1 MKARK
6 YMNNIDLMNYWIKSS
21 DKDYDVMLDL
31 KEKNR
36 NTYCLFFGQLLIE
49 KLLKAYYAKINK
61 NAPYAPK
68 THELAY
74 LVNKMNLEITEKQ
87 EDLLETISDFNMEA
101 RYGDYKYTFEL
112 KCTDE
117 YTDLW
122 IENIK
127 ELRELLKEL
136 LIEK

>member
-1 MKARK
+1 
-6 YMNNIDLMNYWIKSS
+6 MNNIDLMNYWIKSS
-21 DKDYDVMLDL
+21 DNDYDVMLDL
-31 KEKNR
+31 KEKKR

-61 NAPYAPK
+61 SAPYAPK

-74 LVNKMNLEITEKQ
+74 LANKMNMKLTEKQ
-87 EDLLETISDFNMEA
+87 IDMFETISDFNMEA
-101 RYGDYKYTFEL
+101 RYGDYKYTFES

-117 YTDLW
+117 YTNTW
-122 IENIK
+122 VENIK
-127 ELRELLKEL
+127 ELRKWLKEL

>member
-1 MKARK
+1 
-6 YMNNIDLMNYWIKSS
+6 MNNIDLVNYWIKSS
-21 DKDYDVMLDL
+21 DNDYDVMLDL
-31 KEKNR
+31 KEKKR

-61 NAPYAPK
+61 SAPYAPR

-74 LVNKMNLEITEKQ
+74 LANKMHIELTEEQ
-87 EDLLETISDFNMEA
+87 VDMLETISDFNMEA

-117 YTDLW
+117 YTSTW

-127 ELRELLKEL
+127 ELRKWLKEL

>member
-1 MKARK
+1 
-6 YMNNIDLMNYWIKSS
+6 MNNIDLMNYWIKSS
-21 DKDYDVMLDL
+21 DNDYEVMLDL

-49 KLLKAYYAKINK
+49 KLIKAYYAKINK
-61 NAPYAPK
+61 NAPYAPRA
-68 THELAY
+68 HELAY
-74 LVNKMNLEITEKQ
+74 LANKMNLKLTEEQ
-87 EDLLETISDFNMEA
+87 EDMLETISDFNMEA

-112 KCTDE
+112 KCTNE
-117 YTDLW
+117 YTNTW

-127 ELRELLKEL
+127 ELRKWLKEL

>member
-1 MKARK
+1 
-6 YMNNIDLMNYWIKSS
+6 MNNIDLVNYWIKSS
-21 DKDYDVMLDL
+21 DNDYDVMLDL
-31 KEKNR
+31 KEKKR

-61 NAPYAPK
+61 SAPYAPR

-74 LVNKMNLEITEKQ
+74 LANKMHMELTEEQ
-87 EDLLETISDFNMEA
+87 VDMLETISDFNMEA

-117 YTDLW
+117 YTSTW

-127 ELRELLKEL
+127 ELRKWLKEL

>member
-1 MKARK
+1 MD
-6 YMNNIDLMNYWIKSS
+6 NIDLVDYWVKSS
-21 DKDYDVMLDL
+21 DNDYDVMLDL
-31 KEKNR
+31 KEKKR

-74 LVNKMNLEITEKQ
+74 LANKMNMKLTEKQ
-87 EDLLETISDFNMEA
+87 EDMLETISDFNMEA

-117 YTDLW
+117 YTNTW

-127 ELRELLKEL
+127 ELREWLKEL

>member
-1 MKARK
+1 
-6 YMNNIDLMNYWIKSS
+6 MNNIDLMNYWIKSS

-61 NAPYAPK
+61 NVPYAPK

-127 ELRELLKEL
+127 ELREWLKEL

>member
-1 MKARK
+1 
-6 YMNNIDLMNYWIKSS
+6 MNNIDLMNYWIKSS

-68 THELAY
+68 THELSY
-74 LVNKMNLEITEKQ
+74 LANKMNMELTERQ

-101 RYGDYKYTFEL
+101 RYGNYKYTFE
-112 KCTDE
+112 
-117 YTDLW
+117 
-122 IENIK
+122 
-127 ELRELLKEL
+127 
-136 LIEK
+136 

>member
-1 MKARK
+1 
-6 YMNNIDLMNYWIKSS
+6 MNNIDLMNYWIKSS
-21 DKDYDVMLDL
+21 VNDYDVMLDL
-31 KEKNR
+31 KEKKR

-61 NAPYAPK
+61 SAPYAPR

-74 LVNKMNLEITEKQ
+74 LANKMNMELTERQ

-117 YTDLW
+117 YTNLW

-127 ELRELLKEL
+127 ELREWLKEL

>member
-1 MKARK
+1 
-6 YMNNIDLMNYWIKSS
+6 MNNIDLVNYWIKSS
-21 DKDYDVMLDL
+21 DNDYDVMLDL
-31 KEKNR
+31 KEKKR

-61 NAPYAPK
+61 SAPYAPR

-74 LVNKMNLEITEKQ
+74 LANKMNMKLTEKQ
-87 EDLLETISDFNMEA
+87 EDMFETISDFNMEA

-117 YTDLW
+117 YTNTW
-122 IENIK
+122 IKNIK
-127 ELRELLKEL
+127 ELRKWLKEL

>member
-1 MKARK
+1 
-6 YMNNIDLMNYWIKSS
+6 MNNIDLMNYWIESA
-21 DKDYDVMLDL
+21 DEDFNVMLDL

-127 ELRELLKEL
+127 ELREWLKEL

>member
-1 MKARK
+1 
-6 YMNNIDLMNYWIKSS
+6 MNNIDLMNYWIKSS
-21 DKDYDVMLDL
+21 DNDYDVMLDL
-31 KEKNR
+31 KEKKR

-49 KLLKAYYAKINK
+49 KLLKAYYAKMHK
-61 NAPYAPK
+61 NAPYAPR

-74 LVNKMNLEITEKQ
+74 LANKMNMKLTEKQ
-87 EDLLETISDFNMEA
+87 EDMLETISDFNMEA

-117 YTDLW
+117 YTNTW

-127 ELRELLKEL
+127 ELRKWLKEL

>member
-1 MKARK
+1 
-6 YMNNIDLMNYWIKSS
+6 MNNVDLMNYWIKSA
-21 DKDYDVMLDL
+21 DNDYNVMLDL
-31 KEKNR
+31 KEKKR

-68 THELAY
+68 THELSY
-74 LVNKMNLEITEKQ
+74 LANKMNMQLTEEQ

-101 RYGDYKYTFEL
+101 RYGDYKYTFDL

-117 YTDLW
+117 YTDIW
-122 IENIK
+122 IKNIE
-127 ELRELLKEL
+127 ELRKWLKEL

>member
-1 MKARK
+1 
-6 YMNNIDLMNYWIKSS
+6 MNNIDLMNYWIKSS

-31 KEKNR
+31 REKNR

-49 KLLKAYYAKINK
+49 KLLKAYYAKMNK
-61 NAPYAPK
+61 NTPYPPR

-74 LVNKMNLEITEKQ
+74 LANKMNMELNERQ
-87 EDLLETISDFNMEA
+87 EDMLETISDFNMEA

-117 YTDLW
+117 YTDIW

-127 ELRELLKEL
+127 ELRKWLKEL

>member
-1 MKARK
+1 
-6 YMNNIDLMNYWIKSS
+6 MNNIELMNYWIKSS
-21 DKDYDVMLDL
+21 DNDYEVMIDL
-31 KEKNR
+31 KEKKR
-36 NTYCLFFGQLLIE
+36 NTYCLFFGQMVIE
-49 KLLKAYYAKINK
+49 KLLKAYYAKKNK

-74 LVNKMNLEITEKQ
+74 LANKMNMKLTEKQ
-87 EDLLETISDFNMEA
+87 EDILETISDFNMEA

-117 YTDLW
+117 YTNTW
-122 IENIK
+122 IKNIK
-127 ELRELLKEL
+127 ELRKWLKEL

>member
-1 MKARK
+1 
-6 YMNNIDLMNYWIKSS
+6 MNNIDLMNYWIKSS

-31 KEKNR
+31 EEKNR
-36 NTYCLFFGQLLIE
+36 NTYALFFGQLLIE

-61 NAPYAPK
+61 NTPYAPR

-74 LVNKMNLEITEKQ
+74 LANKMNLELTERQ

-112 KCTDE
+112 KCNDE

-122 IENIK
+122 IENVK
-127 ELRELLKEL
+127 ELRKWLKEL
-136 LIEK
+136 LMEK

>member
-1 MKARK
+1 
-6 YMNNIDLMNYWIKSS
+6 MNNIDLMNYWIKSS
-21 DKDYDVMLDL
+21 DNDYDVMLDL
-31 KEKNR
+31 KEKKR
-36 NTYCLFFGQLLIE
+36 NTYCLFFGQMVIE
-49 KLLKAYYAKINK
+49 KLLKAYYAKTNK
-61 NAPYAPK
+61 NAPYAPR

-74 LVNKMNLEITEKQ
+74 LAHKMNMEITERQ

-117 YTDLW
+117 YTNIW

-127 ELRELLKEL
+127 ELREWLKEL

>member
-1 MKARK
+1 
-6 YMNNIDLMNYWIKSS
+6 MNNIDLMNYWIKSS
-21 DKDYDVMLDL
+21 DNDYDVMLDL
-31 KEKNR
+31 REKKR

-49 KLLKAYYAKINK
+49 KLLKAYYAKMNK
-61 NAPYAPK
+61 NAPYAPR

-74 LVNKMNLEITEKQ
+74 LANKMNMKLNEKQ
-87 EDLLETISDFNMEA
+87 EDMLETISDFNMEA

-117 YTDLW
+117 YTNAW

-127 ELRELLKEL
+127 ELRKWLKEL
-136 LIEK
+136 LMEK

>member
-1 MKARK
+1 
-6 YMNNIDLMNYWIKSS
+6 MNNIDLMNYWIRSS
-21 DKDYDVMLDL
+21 DNDYDVMLDL
-31 KEKNR
+31 KEKKR

-49 KLLKAYYAKINK
+49 KLLKAYYAKTNK
-61 NAPYAPK
+61 NAPYAPR

-74 LVNKMNLEITEKQ
+74 LANKMNMKLTEKQ
-87 EDLLETISDFNMEA
+87 EDMFETISDFNMEA

-117 YTDLW
+117 YTNKW
-122 IENIK
+122 IKNIK
-127 ELRELLKEL
+127 ELRKWLKEL